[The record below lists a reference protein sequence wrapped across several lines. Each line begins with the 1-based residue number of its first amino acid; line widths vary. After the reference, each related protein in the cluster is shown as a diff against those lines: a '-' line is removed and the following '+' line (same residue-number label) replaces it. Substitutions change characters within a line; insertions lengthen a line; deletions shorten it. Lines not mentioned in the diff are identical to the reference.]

1 MLIIKLST
9 WQGTD
14 QLKDD
19 KEVVLTA
26 IKNDPHALKYASEKL
41 KNNKEFIKEA
51 TKISSFSLE
60 FANYKFRD
68 DKDVMLIAVENYPP
82 SLELASERLKNDIE
96 VVRRAVEYN
105 TYVMKDEDDNEKTYQ
120 DDYVFD
126 NLVPNKIKEQ
136 YPTIEALLNSEKEI
150 TNENPWSK
158 GNENKTNAWADK
170 VNSDKSSDLE
180 R

>member
-1 MLIIKLST
+1 
-9 WQGTD
+9 
-14 QLKDD
+14 
-19 KEVVLTA
+19 
-26 IKNDPHALKYASEKL
+26 
-41 KNNKEFIKEA
+41 
-51 TKISSFSLE
+51 
-60 FANYKFRD
+60 
-68 DKDVMLIAVENYPP
+68 MLIAVENYPP

-150 TNENPWSK
+150 TNENP
-158 GNENKTNAWADK
+158 
-170 VNSDKSSDLE
+170 
-180 R
+180 